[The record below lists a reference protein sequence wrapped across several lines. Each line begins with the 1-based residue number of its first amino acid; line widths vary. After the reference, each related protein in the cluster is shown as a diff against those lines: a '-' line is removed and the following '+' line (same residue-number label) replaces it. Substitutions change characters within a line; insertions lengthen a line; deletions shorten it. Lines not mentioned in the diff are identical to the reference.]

1 MAHSSAGTSRG
12 GASSSGNNARNNER
26 MTLNDVMRAPSTNAP
41 EVMVLDTMHDNKS
54 REDVLNPQEDLWLS
68 SADG

>member
-1 MAHSSAGTSRG
+1 
-12 GASSSGNNARNNER
+12 